1 MRMASKDGDRMS
13 ADRLSAAQLEQFRRW
28 STCVV
33 ASAIETF
40 RVRLPNTGFA
50 DSSIRCIFP
59 DQPPVIGYAAT
70 AKIRTSNPPM
80 EQRTRFD
87 YYDRADW
94 WKNILSIPAPRIVV
108 IEDVDN
114 PPGLGAFIGEVHANI
129 LLSLGCTAVVTN
141 GAVRDLMD
149 IHHTEFQMFAGNVSV
164 SHAYAHLYDFGTEV
178 SVGGMS
184 VKPGDLIH
192 GDLHG
197 VQTVPLE
204 IADRIPDAARR
215 VRQRRNQ
222 LLALRRSAE
231 FSIEKLRET
240 IRETAVAQENSK

>member
-1 MRMASKDGDRMS
+1 MS
-13 ADRLSAAQLEQFRRW
+13 TDRLTAAQLEEFRRW

-40 RVRLPNTGFA
+40 QVRLPNTGFA

-70 AKIRTSNPPM
+70 ARIRTSNPPM
-80 EQRTRFD
+80 EQHTRFD
-87 YYDRADW
+87 YYDRTDW
-94 WKNILSIPAPRIVV
+94 WQNILTIPAPRIVV

-129 LLSLGCTAVVTN
+129 LLSLGCAGVVTN
-141 GAVRDLMD
+141 GAVRDLID
-149 IHHTEFQMFAGNVSV
+149 VRHTELQMIAGNVSV
-164 SHAYAHLYDFGTEV
+164 SHAYAHLFDFGCEV
-178 SVGGMS
+178 TVGGLT

-204 IADRIPDAARR
+204 IAARVPDAARR
-215 VRQRRNQ
+215 IRQRRNQ
-222 LLALRRSAE
+222 LLALRRSSE
-231 FSIEKLRET
+231 FSVEKLREV
-240 IRETAVAQENSK
+240 IRDTSFGGEQES